1 MRCFQRIV
9 GLDQPKESLKVNLA
23 KILAALSLA
32 AAPALA
38 SAASLNGAEL
48 SIIWALPFAG
58 ILLSIALCPL
68 FVPTFWHHHFGKV
81 AVFWG
86 ACCVIPLFMA
96 YEPAVAT
103 GAVAHA
109 ILGDYIPFLLFVGAL
124 FIVAGGIDIRGSFV
138 GKPIVNAGFLF
149 VGAFLANLMGTT
161 GAAMLLIRPLIAANE
176 GRRYKMHTFI
186 FFIFIV
192 ANIGGCL
199 TPLGDPPLFLGFLR
213 GVEFF
218 WTAEHLILPL
228 LCVLAILLAIYLA
241 IDGYFFAKEKREGLF
256 VESTEKTKF
265 SLDGSINL
273 LYLLGIVCT
282 VLMSGIWKPGVSFNV
297 LSVEITLQGL
307 VRDILF
313 VCFAAA
319 SLLTTPKIARE
330 GNQFTF
336 DPILEVG
343 KLFFGIFLCIVPVL
357 EMLRAGSHGAFA
369 PLVALVTDEAG
380 EFNNVMFFWLTGSLS
395 SVLDNAPTYLA
406 FFNLAGG
413 DPVALM
419 TEHSHTLM
427 AISMG
432 SVFMG
437 AVTYIGNAPNFMT
450 VSIAHERGIKM
461 PTFFGYMI
469 WSVGI
474 LFPTFFIVDMIFL

>member
-1 MRCFQRIV
+1 MRWFSAWFELINSE
-9 GLDQPKESLKVNLA
+9 ESLKVNLA
-23 KILAALSLA
+23 KIFAAMFFA

-68 FVPTFWHHHFGKV
+68 FVPSFWHHHFGKV

-124 FIVAGGIDIRGSFV
+124 FIVAGGIHIRGSFV

-241 IDGYFFAKEKREGLF
+241 ID
-256 VESTEKTKF
+256 S
-265 SLDGSINL
+265 
-273 LYLLGIVCT
+273 
-282 VLMSGIWKPGVSFNV
+282 
-297 LSVEITLQGL
+297 
-307 VRDILF
+307 
-313 VCFAAA
+313 
-319 SLLTTPKIARE
+319 
-330 GNQFTF
+330 
-336 DPILEVG
+336 
-343 KLFFGIFLCIVPVL
+343 
-357 EMLRAGSHGAFA
+357 
-369 PLVALVTDEAG
+369 
-380 EFNNVMFFWLTGSLS
+380 
-395 SVLDNAPTYLA
+395 
-406 FFNLAGG
+406 
-413 DPVALM
+413 
-419 TEHSHTLM
+419 
-427 AISMG
+427 
-432 SVFMG
+432 
-437 AVTYIGNAPNFMT
+437 
-450 VSIAHERGIKM
+450 
-461 PTFFGYMI
+461 
-469 WSVGI
+469 
-474 LFPTFFIVDMIFL
+474 